1 VFCKTLKKLRKS
13 HNMTQDE
20 LAEML
25 SLSRSAISLY
35 ETGRREPDYS
45 ILTKLADIFDVSV
58 DYLLGREVKYSM
70 LRKTS

>member
-1 VFCKTLKKLRKS
+1 MFCKTLKKLRKS

>member
-1 VFCKTLKKLRKS
+1 MFCKTLKKLRKS

-58 DYLLGREVKYSM
+58 DYLLGREVKYNM